1 MEMQSRTVKSYSPA
15 LGRFTTVFAWLAMFG
30 AFSVVAPGFF
40 SAYNFVNL
48 LRQISMLA
56 IATCGLTI
64 CITAG
69 DWDLSVGRVAGLA
82 GIVSVSLINNG
93 MPTMVAI
100 FAAFGT
106 GIIIGY
112 INGMLIT
119 RVGIP
124 SLIVTLGMMT
134 VTYGISL
141 TWTQGLALYETLPE
155 SFTFW
160 GSGRIF
166 SIPTPIY
173 IMAFIVFCTFILLN
187 KTKTGRY
194 IYAIGGNKTVAA
206 LSGIN
211 VQKYRSLGLVISGF
225 FASLAGVIL
234 MGRLG
239 SGQPTAGG
247 EFLLEGLGSV
257 FLGVTAIKVGKPNVL
272 GSMIGVLIM
281 GTLAN
286 GLTIAGVPAY
296 PQEIVKGAVMIAAVV
311 AAVWRAEITI

>member
-1 MEMQSRTVKSYSPA
+1 MEMQSRTVKSYSPTV
-15 LGRFTTVFAWLAMFG
+15 GRFTTVFAWLAMFG

-56 IATCGLTI
+56 IATCGLAI

-173 IMAFIVFCTFILLN
+173 IMAFIVFCIFILLN

-211 VQKYRSLGLVISGF
+211 VQKYRSLGLVISGL

-281 GTLAN
+281 GTLAK

-311 AAVWRAEITI
+311 AAVWRSEITI